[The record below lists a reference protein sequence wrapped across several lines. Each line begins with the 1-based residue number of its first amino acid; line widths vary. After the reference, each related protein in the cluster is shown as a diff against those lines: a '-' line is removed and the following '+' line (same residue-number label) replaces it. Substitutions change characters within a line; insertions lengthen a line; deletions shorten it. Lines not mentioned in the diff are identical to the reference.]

1 MQMFQAVFAGLP
13 DPRDDNAQHDLTE
26 LLFIALAA
34 SLGGAQTCSEMAE
47 FGRAKEAL
55 LRQFL
60 VLKHGIP
67 SHDTFSRV
75 FRLLDPQAFATT
87 FTRFMAAFG
96 EAARIEAPM
105 GVVALDGKSLRRG
118 YEAGRAHMPPLL
130 VSAWGTQ
137 TRMVLAQQAAPDGNE
152 VEATLALLGLLSL
165 EGCIVTADALHCHRR
180 MAQAV
185 RSAGADYA
193 LVVKGSQPGLLRD
206 ARAAL
211 DAAGAD
217 AAVAETRDAAHGRQ
231 ERRLATVALAPG
243 MAERHRFPSLLA
255 VGRIEAW
262 RTAGGATRR
271 RVRHVLLS
279 RPLTP
284 AELLAVVR
292 EHWSVENRLHWPLDV
307 VLDEDLVR
315 ARKDHAPQN
324 LALLRRLT
332 LNVLRAHPGKQS
344 LNLKRQR
351 AGWDESFL
359 LGLFTHMR

>member
-1 MQMFQAVFAGLP
+1 MQMFRVAFAELP
-13 DPRDDNAQHDLTE
+13 DPRDINAQHDLTE
-26 LLFIALAA
+26 MLFVALAA
-34 SLGGAQTCSEMAE
+34 SLCGAQTCAEMAE
-47 FGRAKEAL
+47 FGRAKEEL

-75 FRLLDPQAFATT
+75 FRMLDPRAFAAA
-87 FTRFMAAFG
+87 FARFMAAFG
-96 EAARIEAPM
+96 EAARIEAPV
-105 GVVALDGKSLRRG
+105 GVVAVDGKSLRRG
-118 YEAGRAHMPPLL
+118 CEAGRAHMPPLL
-130 VSAWGTQ
+130 VSAWGAR
-137 TRMVLAQQAAPDGNE
+137 TRMVLAQQAAPEGNE

-180 MAQAV
+180 MAGAV
-185 RSAGADYA
+185 RATGADYA
-193 LVVKGSQPGLLRD
+193 LVVKASQPGLLRD

-211 DAAGAD
+211 DATGAD
-217 AAVAETRDAAHGRQ
+217 APAAETRDAAHGRV
-231 ERRLATVALAPG
+231 ERRLATVAPAAGL
-243 MAERHRFPSLLA
+243 AERHRFPDLVA

-262 RTAGGATRR
+262 RTGGGATRY

-292 EHWSVENRLHWPLDV
+292 EHWSIENRLHWPLDV
-307 VLDEDLVR
+307 VLDEDLAR
-315 ARKDHAPQN
+315 TRKDHAPQN
-324 LALLRRLT
+324 LALLRRLA

-351 AGWDESFL
+351 AGWDDGFL
-359 LGLFTHMR
+359 LQLFTHMR